1 MKSRSYMSSGTIKVI
16 PFHGS
21 ILSRVAYVRPKVSH
35 SECIP
40 VAHPNFD
47 HSEIENK
54 QTTPV
59 AVRVQFSLENK
70 RVSACVC
77 EIKKDRMEKWAKKR
91 ER

>member
-1 MKSRSYMSSGTIKVI
+1 MSPGTIEAT

-21 ILSRVAYVRPKVSH
+21 ILSRVAYVRPEVSH
-35 SECIP
+35 SEYVP
-40 VAHPNFD
+40 VSHLNFD

-54 QTTPV
+54 QITPV
-59 AVRVQFSLENK
+59 AVRVQFSLEVK
-70 RVSACVC
+70 IVSACTC